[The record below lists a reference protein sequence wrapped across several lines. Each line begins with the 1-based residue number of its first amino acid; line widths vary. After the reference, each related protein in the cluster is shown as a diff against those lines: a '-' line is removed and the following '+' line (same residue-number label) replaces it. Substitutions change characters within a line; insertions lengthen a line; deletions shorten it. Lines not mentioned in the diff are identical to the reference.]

1 MRARDVSVRIGGR
14 WVLREVSC
22 EIAPGEVLGIV
33 GPNAAGKSTLLAVLT
48 GERSPGRGEVSIG
61 GKALGAHDARELARA
76 RAVVRQRFEVAFDL
90 TVLDVVL
97 LGRFAHRGR
106 GDARE
111 DVEAA
116 RTALEEVD
124 LGGVAE
130 RPYGHLS
137 GGEQRRVQIARALAQ
152 VAASD
157 SWARAGEGESKSQ
170 EKPLFLLLDEPLANL
185 DLCHQLE
192 VLALLRRKAAA
203 GIGVAVVLHEIGLA
217 GRACD
222 RVLVLHE
229 GRIADEGPP
238 AAVLTPELLAR
249 VFRVEAT
256 VRADPR
262 AGLVIDVLGPASAP
276 ALSG

>member
-22 EIAPGEVLGIV
+22 EIAPGEVLGVV
-33 GPNAAGKSTLLAVLT
+33 GPNAAGKSTLLAALT
-48 GERSPGRGEVSIG
+48 GERSPVCGEVSIG
-61 GKALGAHDARELARA
+61 GRALGAHDARELARA
-76 RAVVRQRFEVAFDL
+76 RAVVRQRSEVAFDL
-90 TVLDVVL
+90 TALDVVL

-116 RTALEEVD
+116 HAALDEVD

-137 GGEQRRVQIARALAQ
+137 GGEQRRVQIARAFAQ
-152 VAASD
+152 VAASG
-157 SWARAGEGESKSQ
+157 ARGRPGANEGAR
-170 EKPLFLLLDEPLANL
+170 PGGARFLLLDEPLANL

-192 VLALLRRKAAA
+192 VLALLRRKAAE
-203 GIGVAVVLHEIGLA
+203 GLGVAVVLHEIGLA

-229 GRIADEGPP
+229 GRVADEGPP
-238 AAVLTPELLAR
+238 AEVLTPELLAR

-256 VRADPR
+256 VRADTR
-262 AGLVIDVLGPASAP
+262 AGLVIDVLGPAP